1 RWPASSAACWTAGR
15 RRPPGDRVLAWQHGR
30 VGAVT
35 APAREQV
42 ELDPRRWR
50 ALGVC
55 VTALFTTLLDV
66 SIVTVAL
73 PSIGR
78 NTGAQPAE
86 LQWVVSGYALAFG
99 MVPIIGGRLGD
110 DRGRRL
116 MLLIGIA
123 SFVVFS
129 LVTGLAPTAGILI
142 AGRVLQGLAG
152 GLLNPQVSGLVQQLF
167 P

>member
-1 RWPASSAACWTAGR
+1 MS
-15 RRPPGDRVLAWQHGR
+15 
-30 VGAVT
+30 
-35 APAREQV
+35 APAREGTPSAT

-50 ALGVC
+50 ALAVC

-78 NTGAQPAE
+78 GTGAGPAE

-110 DRGRRL
+110 DRGRRR
-116 MLLIGIA
+116 MLLLA
-123 SFVVFS
+123 S
-129 LVTGLAPTAGILI
+129 APSPPSA
-142 AGRVLQGLAG
+142 
-152 GLLNPQVSGLVQQLF
+152 
-167 P
+167 